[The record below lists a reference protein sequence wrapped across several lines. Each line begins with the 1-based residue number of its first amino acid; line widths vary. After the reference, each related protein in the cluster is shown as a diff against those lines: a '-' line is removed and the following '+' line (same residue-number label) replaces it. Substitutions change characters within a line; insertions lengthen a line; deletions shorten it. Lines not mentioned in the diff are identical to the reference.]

1 MDIYKCVTV
10 SLFGDPTKIAHALG
24 LDIELPD
31 VDCTDPDY
39 WERVH
44 ATGWKPQL
52 AGKIADPEFDGD
64 PDWCTLLRLDCGTVR
79 FDLEEGIKIVTELR
93 HLPGAMQLVYRLGD
107 AGIPLKNEDG
117 DWLVYAM
124 GCVFPQHPDFD
135 AGMRAA
141 GLVQHARQE
150 LWWEPRDGASH
161 AS

>member
-124 GCVFPQHPDFD
+124 GSVFPQHPDFD